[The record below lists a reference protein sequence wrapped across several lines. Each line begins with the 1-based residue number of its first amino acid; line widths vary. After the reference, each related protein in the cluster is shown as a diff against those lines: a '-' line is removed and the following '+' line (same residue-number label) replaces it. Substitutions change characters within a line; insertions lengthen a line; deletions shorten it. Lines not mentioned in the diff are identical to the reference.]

1 MVLDHEG
8 EHPSRWAAAL
18 SISAKIGCSA
28 HTLLDWVK
36 RAEVD
41 TNDSPHLRALGAALP
56 AGLQRFHADAE
67 RRTVS
72 GQARVTTGGVFA
84 RVMLRLHGLRLR
96 DGKQPLDVTFMPDG
110 SGKIWDRRFGTGRFI
125 SRIEAS
131 GIGFLVETFGP
142 FTLRFRLTPDGD
154 AVSWT
159 LQRAAVF
166 GLAIPS
172 FLAPRIAAR
181 EWLAADKAYTMS
193 VAVALPLLGLVLR
206 YEGELYLPPFNEPD

>member
-1 MVLDHEG
+1 LCWIELAFVSPD
-8 EHPSRWAAAL
+8 A
-18 SISAKIGCSA
+18 
-28 HTLLDWVK
+28 
-36 RAEVD
+36 
-41 TNDSPHLRALGAALP
+41 SPHLQALGAALQ

-84 RVMLRLHGLRLR
+84 RVLLRLLGLHLR
-96 DGKQPLDVTFMPDG
+96 DGKQPLDVTFIPDG
-110 SGKIWDRRFGTGRFI
+110 NGTIWDRRFGTGHFI

-181 EWLAADKAYTMS
+181 EWLAADKAYAMS
-193 VAVALPLLGLVLR
+193 VAVVLPLLGLVIQ
-206 YEGELYLPPFNEPD
+206 YEGELYPPQFDEPD